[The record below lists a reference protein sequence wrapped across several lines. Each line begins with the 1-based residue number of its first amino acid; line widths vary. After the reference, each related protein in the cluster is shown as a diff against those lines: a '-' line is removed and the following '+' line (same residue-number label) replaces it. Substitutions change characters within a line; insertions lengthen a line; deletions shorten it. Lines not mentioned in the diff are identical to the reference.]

1 MSTTIGST
9 LGAASIGFYV
19 SCVVF
24 GVFTTQIFVY
34 FRRFPSDRLAYKV
47 LLRYGEIRPLAP
59 WSNLEF
65 VDQIF
70 IAYSVYYY
78 TITHYSDPAVLF
90 TGSVIWSLIV
100 RVSFSPSQSFARLTL
115 IRCITKLQ
123 ITMASMV
130 GTIVKCCF
138 AMRVWRFSKKNMY
151 MTGTIA
157 VMIFAQ
163 FALAIVFCIKGF
175 QIKSLLH
182 LHDLQVIGSL
192 ALGGG
197 VLTDILIAMAL
208 LYCLRKLRTGVR
220 KADTL
225 IKTLSLY
232 ALNTGV
238 LTGAVSLTTLLLYNL
253 CPNTFY
259 FMATYF
265 TLGKLYAISFLCALN
280 TRKVLRGKGTDREGN
295 TSNNTSQMRNTLFL
309 VTTNGRVPRGQDN
322 DNAEPTKSMEIG
334 VHQEVSVVADV
345 ENALYSKSAVLH
357 LLAGSYFKYL
367 VILILLLETADQMF
381 IGHLMYFYGISNYA
395 NPIVL
400 KQATTTWSFILQLT
414 VGAVVGTIV
423 KTYFGFRVWRFSD
436 RNIWVTG
443 LIMLFTLGQLGLA
456 LAFSVEAFK
465 LPSVFAVHQLQT
477 LGTISLSVGVC
488 TDVIT
493 AGALCY
499 YLNRLRTG
507 LESSDSLVD
516 NLCSYAINTG
526 VLTST
531 VSIATL
537 VLVLFSILSTLCWNG
552 LAYLYLQ
559 YNAVQENNLY
569 FVAVYFILSK
579 LYAISFMATLN
590 TRRAVRGR
598 GTDRQGHTS
607 NHTNL
612 FALGTRM
619 PSMGPSDLEHWDKV
633 DPPFVLQD
641 AQAFPVVPKHY
652 EAERG
657 F

>member
-1 MSTTIGST
+1 MAPPLTIHST
-9 LGAASIGFYV
+9 LGAVFIG
-19 SCVVF
+19 
-24 GVFTTQIFVY
+24 
-34 FRRFPSDRLAYKV
+34 
-47 LLRYGEIRPLAP
+47 
-59 WSNLEF
+59 
-65 VDQIF
+65 
-70 IAYSVYYY
+70 
-78 TITHYSDPAVLF
+78 
-90 TGSVIWSLIV
+90 
-100 RVSFSPSQSFARLTL
+100 
-115 IRCITKLQ
+115 
-123 ITMASMV
+123 
-130 GTIVKCCF
+130 
-138 AMRVWRFSKKNMY
+138 
-151 MTGTIA
+151 
-157 VMIFAQ
+157 
-163 FALAIVFCIKGF
+163 FALACGVYGILLSQVF
-175 QIKSLLH
+175 S
-182 LHDLQVIGSL
+182 
-192 ALGGG
+192 
-197 VLTDILIAMAL
+197 
-208 LYCLRKLRTGVR
+208 
-220 KADTL
+220 
-225 IKTLSLY
+225 
-232 ALNTGV
+232 
-238 LTGAVSLTTLLLYNL
+238 
-253 CPNTFY
+253 Y
-259 FMATYF
+259 FRNYP
-265 TLGKLYAISFLCALN
+265 G
-280 TRKVLRGKGTDREGN
+280 DR
-295 TSNNTSQMRNTLFL
+295 
-309 VTTNGRVPRGQDN
+309 
-322 DNAEPTKSMEIG
+322 
-334 VHQEVSVVADV
+334 
-345 ENALYSKSAVLH
+345 
-357 LLAGSYFKYL
+357 SYFKYL

-414 VGAVVGTIV
+414 FGAVVGTIV
-423 KTYFGFRVWRFSD
+423 KAYFGFRVWRFSD
-436 RNIWVTG
+436 RNMWVTG

-537 VLVLFSILSTLCWNG
+537 VL
-552 LAYLYLQ
+552 

-579 LYAISFMATLN
+579 LYAISLN

>member
-47 LLRYGEIRPLAP
+47 LVASLWI
-59 WSNLEF
+59 LEF

-90 TGSVIWSLIV
+90 TGSVIWSLI
-100 RVSFSPSQSFARLTL
+100 
-115 IRCITKLQ
+115 LQ

-345 ENALYSKSAVLH
+345 ENALYSKSA
-357 LLAGSYFKYL
+357 A
-367 VILILLLETADQMF
+367 
-381 IGHLMYFYGISNYA
+381 
-395 NPIVL
+395 
-400 KQATTTWSFILQLT
+400 
-414 VGAVVGTIV
+414 
-423 KTYFGFRVWRFSD
+423 
-436 RNIWVTG
+436 
-443 LIMLFTLGQLGLA
+443 
-456 LAFSVEAFK
+456 
-465 LPSVFAVHQLQT
+465 
-477 LGTISLSVGVC
+477 
-488 TDVIT
+488 
-493 AGALCY
+493 
-499 YLNRLRTG
+499 
-507 LESSDSLVD
+507 
-516 NLCSYAINTG
+516 YAI
-526 VLTST
+526 
-531 VSIATL
+531 
-537 VLVLFSILSTLCWNG
+537 
-552 LAYLYLQ
+552 
-559 YNAVQENNLY
+559 
-569 FVAVYFILSK
+569 
-579 LYAISFMATLN
+579 
-590 TRRAVRGR
+590 
-598 GTDRQGHTS
+598 
-607 NHTNL
+607 
-612 FALGTRM
+612 
-619 PSMGPSDLEHWDKV
+619 
-633 DPPFVLQD
+633 
-641 AQAFPVVPKHY
+641 
-652 EAERG
+652 
-657 F
+657 